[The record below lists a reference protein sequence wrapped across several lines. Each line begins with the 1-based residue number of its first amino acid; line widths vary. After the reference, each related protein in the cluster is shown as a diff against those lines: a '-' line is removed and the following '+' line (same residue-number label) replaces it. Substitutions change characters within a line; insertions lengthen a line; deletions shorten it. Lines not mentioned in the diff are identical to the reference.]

1 MNKIHLYIAK
11 LYTEKCLPEVL
22 EVGKCRSR
30 VSDKDYTATW
40 SGIVQNGNFNSSVFG
55 WKIYKSK

>member
-1 MNKIHLYIAK
+1 MKKVMYAVLFRSTRLLKAIRLDEQNTFIAK

-30 VSDKDYTATW
+30 VSDKDYTAT
-40 SGIVQNGNFNSSVFG
+40 
-55 WKIYKSK
+55 